1 MLTVIRTKI
10 NYKEIYNMVKKL
22 PTGKNVLT
30 KPRGDFFYDP
40 HILDEQYKGTEIEK
54 VLDLIPMHGEARVIV
69 MEPGQSYSAHA
80 DVDDRWHLTLDADE
94 SYLVDLKN
102 EKMYKSIA
110 DGTLYLMDSG
120 RLHTASNYGY
130 KPRYQLVIRKRL
142 KGRHL
147 NNPVFFN
154 LTLIDPPYNARYLF
168 DKSFSILLNRLE
180 KEEQITN
187 FKKISD
193 KEIEFV
199 IENEQITKI
208 KELQRSCGFRFEIRN
223 A

>member
-1 MLTVIRTKI
+1 MLTVVGTKI
-10 NYKEIYNMVKKL
+10 NYKEIYDLVKNL

-102 EKMYKSIA
+102 QKMYKLVA

-142 KGRHL
+142 KGRIL
-147 NNPVFFN
+147 DNPVYFN

-180 KEEQITN
+180 KEEKINN

-199 IENEQITKI
+199 IESEQITRI
-208 KELQRSCGFRFEIRN
+208 KELQRSCGFKFEIRN

>member
-1 MLTVIRTKI
+1 MLTVVGTKI
-10 NYKEIYNMVKKL
+10 NYKEIYDLVKNL

-30 KPRGDFFYDP
+30 KPRGDFVYDP

-102 EKMYKSIA
+102 QKMYKLVA

-142 KGRHL
+142 KGRIL
-147 NNPVFFN
+147 DNPVYFN

-180 KEEQITN
+180 KEEKITN

-199 IENEQITKI
+199 IESEQITRI
-208 KELQRSCGFRFEIRN
+208 KELQRSCGFKFEIRN

>member
-1 MLTVIRTKI
+1 MLTVVGTKI
-10 NYKEIYNMVKKL
+10 NYKEIYDLVKNL

-94 SYLVDLKN
+94 SYLVDRKN
-102 EKMYKSIA
+102 QKMYKLVA

-142 KGRHL
+142 KGRIL
-147 NNPVFFN
+147 DNPVYFN

-180 KEEQITN
+180 KEEKITN

-199 IENEQITKI
+199 IESEQITRI
-208 KELQRSCGFRFEIRN
+208 KELQRSCGFKFEIRN

>member
-10 NYKEIYNMVKKL
+10 NYKEIYNLVKNL

-54 VLDLIPMHGEARVIV
+54 VLDLIPMQGEARVIV

>member
-10 NYKEIYNMVKKL
+10 NYKEIYNLVKNL

-142 KGRHL
+142 KGRIL
-147 NNPVFFN
+147 DNPVYFN

-168 DKSFSILLNRLE
+168 DKSFWNIYQYIIDNIEYYDFYCEVIARCDICLKFDIFR
-180 KEEQITN
+180 TN
-187 FKKISD
+187 KYI
-193 KEIEFV
+193 V
-199 IENEQITKI
+199 LYQM
-208 KELQRSCGFRFEIRN
+208 
-223 A
+223 AV

>member
-1 MLTVIRTKI
+1 MLTVVGTKI
-10 NYKEIYNMVKKL
+10 NYKEIYDLVKNL

-142 KGRHL
+142 KGRIL
-147 NNPVFFN
+147 DNPVYFN
-154 LTLIDPPYNARYLF
+154 LTLIDPPYNSSYLF

-180 KEEQITN
+180 KEEKITN

-199 IENEQITKI
+199 IESEQITRI
-208 KELQRSCGFRFEIRN
+208 KELQRSCGFKFEIRN
-223 A
+223 E

>member
-10 NYKEIYNMVKKL
+10 NYKEIYNLVKNL

-142 KGRHL
+142 KGRIL
-147 NNPVFFN
+147 DNPVYFN

>member
-1 MLTVIRTKI
+1 MLTVVGTKI
-10 NYKEIYNMVKKL
+10 NYKEIYDLVKNL

-102 EKMYKSIA
+102 QKMYKLVA

-142 KGRHL
+142 KGRIL
-147 NNPVFFN
+147 DNPVYFN

-180 KEEQITN
+180 KEEKITN

-199 IENEQITKI
+199 IESEQITRI
-208 KELQRSCGFRFEIRN
+208 KELQRSCGLKFEIRN

>member
-10 NYKEIYNMVKKL
+10 NYKEIYNLVKNL

-120 RLHTASNYGY
+120 RLHTASNYGSVSY
-130 KPRYQLVIRKRL
+130 T
-142 KGRHL
+142 H
-147 NNPVFFN
+147 
-154 LTLIDPPYNARYLF
+154 LTLPTSLA
-168 DKSFSILLNRLE
+168 
-180 KEEQITN
+180 
-187 FKKISD
+187 
-193 KEIEFV
+193 
-199 IENEQITKI
+199 
-208 KELQRSCGFRFEIRN
+208 G
-223 A
+223 

>member
-1 MLTVIRTKI
+1 MLTVVGTKI
-10 NYKEIYNMVKKL
+10 NYKEIYDLVKNL

-102 EKMYKSIA
+102 QKMYKLVA

-142 KGRHL
+142 KGRIL
-147 NNPVFFN
+147 DNPVYFN

-180 KEEQITN
+180 KEEKITN

-199 IENEQITKI
+199 IESEQITRI
-208 KELQRSCGFRFEIRN
+208 KELQRSCGFKFEIRN
-223 A
+223 S

>member
-1 MLTVIRTKI
+1 MLTVVGTKI
-10 NYKEIYNMVKKL
+10 NYKEIYDLVKNL

-94 SYLVDLKN
+94 SYLVDIKN
-102 EKMYKSIA
+102 QKMYKLVA

-142 KGRHL
+142 KGRIL
-147 NNPVFFN
+147 DNPVYFN

-180 KEEQITN
+180 KEEKITN

-199 IENEQITKI
+199 IENEQITRI
-208 KELQRSCGFRFEIRN
+208 KELQRSCGFKFEIRN

>member
-1 MLTVIRTKI
+1 MLTVVGTKI
-10 NYKEIYNMVKKL
+10 NYKEIYDLVKNL

-102 EKMYKSIA
+102 QKMYKLVA

-142 KGRHL
+142 KGRIL
-147 NNPVFFN
+147 DNPVYFN

-180 KEEQITN
+180 KEEKITN

-199 IENEQITKI
+199 IENEQITRI
-208 KELQRSCGFRFEIRN
+208 KELQRSCGFKFEIRN

>member
-10 NYKEIYNMVKKL
+10 NYKEIYNLVKNL

-142 KGRHL
+142 KGRIL
-147 NNPVFFN
+147 DNPVYFN

-208 KELQRSCGFRFEIRN
+208 KELQRSCGFRFEIRK

>member
-1 MLTVIRTKI
+1 MLTVVGTKI
-10 NYKEIYNMVKKL
+10 NYKEIYDLVKNL

-102 EKMYKSIA
+102 QKMYKLVA

-142 KGRHL
+142 KGRIL
-147 NNPVFFN
+147 DNPVYFN

-180 KEEQITN
+180 KEEKITN

-199 IENEQITKI
+199 IESEQITRI
-208 KELQRSCGFRFEIRN
+208 KELQRSCGFKFEIRN

>member
-1 MLTVIRTKI
+1 MLTVVVTKI
-10 NYKEIYNMVKKL
+10 NYKEIYDLVKNL

-102 EKMYKSIA
+102 QKMYKLVA

-142 KGRHL
+142 KGRIL
-147 NNPVFFN
+147 DNPVYFN

-180 KEEQITN
+180 KEEKITN

-199 IENEQITKI
+199 IESEQITRI
-208 KELQRSCGFRFEIRN
+208 KELQRSCGFKFEIRN

>member
-10 NYKEIYNMVKKL
+10 NYKEIYNLVKNL
-22 PTGKNVLT
+22 HTGKNVLT

-154 LTLIDPPYNARYLF
+154 LTLIDPPYNARNLF

>member
-1 MLTVIRTKI
+1 MLTVVGTKI
-10 NYKEIYNMVKKL
+10 NYKEIYDLVKNL

-102 EKMYKSIA
+102 QKMYKLVA

-142 KGRHL
+142 KGRIL
-147 NNPVFFN
+147 DNPVYFN

-168 DKSFSILLNRLE
+168 DKRFSILLNRLE
-180 KEEQITN
+180 KEEKITN

-199 IENEQITKI
+199 IESEQITRI
-208 KELQRSCGFRFEIRN
+208 KELQRSCGFKFEIRN

>member
-1 MLTVIRTKI
+1 MLTVVGTKI
-10 NYKEIYNMVKKL
+10 NYKEIYDLVKNL
-22 PTGKNVLT
+22 PTGKNILT

-102 EKMYKSIA
+102 QKMYKLVA

-142 KGRHL
+142 KGRIL
-147 NNPVFFN
+147 DNPVYFN

-180 KEEQITN
+180 KEEKITN

-199 IENEQITKI
+199 IESEQITRI
-208 KELQRSCGFRFEIRN
+208 KELQRSCGFKFEIRN

>member
-1 MLTVIRTKI
+1 
-10 NYKEIYNMVKKL
+10 
-22 PTGKNVLT
+22 
-30 KPRGDFFYDP
+30 
-40 HILDEQYKGTEIEK
+40 
-54 VLDLIPMHGEARVIV
+54 MHGEARVIV
-69 MEPGQSYSAHA
+69 MEPGQSYSAHP

-142 KGRHL
+142 KGRIL
-147 NNPVFFN
+147 DNPVYFN

-180 KEEQITN
+180 KEEKITN

-199 IENEQITKI
+199 IESEQITRI
-208 KELQRSCGFRFEIRN
+208 KELQRSCGFKFEIRN

>member
-1 MLTVIRTKI
+1 MLTVVGTKI
-10 NYKEIYNMVKKL
+10 NYKEIYDLVKNL

-102 EKMYKSIA
+102 QKMYKLVA

-142 KGRHL
+142 KGRIL
-147 NNPVFFN
+147 DNPVYFN

-180 KEEQITN
+180 KEEKITN

-199 IENEQITKI
+199 IESEQITRI

>member
-1 MLTVIRTKI
+1 MLTVVGTKI
-10 NYKEIYNMVKKL
+10 NYKEIYDLVKNL

-102 EKMYKSIA
+102 QKMYKLVA

-142 KGRHL
+142 KGRIL
-147 NNPVFFN
+147 DNPVYFN

-168 DKSFSILLNRLE
+168 YKSFSILLNRLE
-180 KEEQITN
+180 KEEKITN

-199 IENEQITKI
+199 IESEQITRI
-208 KELQRSCGFRFEIRN
+208 KELQRSCGFKFEIRN

>member
-10 NYKEIYNMVKKL
+10 NYKEIYNLVKNL

-120 RLHTASNYGY
+120 SLHPASNYGY

>member
-10 NYKEIYNMVKKL
+10 NYKEIYNLVKNL

-168 DKSFSILLNRLE
+168 DKSFSIRLE
-180 KEEQITN
+180 PMKPAPP
-187 FKKISD
+187 
-193 KEIEFV
+193 V
-199 IENEQITKI
+199 IRFI
-208 KELQRSCGFRFEIRN
+208 KNL
-223 A
+223 

>member
-10 NYKEIYNMVKKL
+10 NYKEIYNLVKNL

-102 EKMYKSIA
+102 QKMYKLVA

-142 KGRHL
+142 KGRIL
-147 NNPVFFN
+147 DNPVYFN

-180 KEEQITN
+180 KEEKITN

-199 IENEQITKI
+199 IESEQITRI
-208 KELQRSCGFRFEIRN
+208 KELQRSCGFKFEIRN

>member
-1 MLTVIRTKI
+1 MLTVVGTKI
-10 NYKEIYNMVKKL
+10 NYKEIYDLVKNL

-102 EKMYKSIA
+102 QKMYKLVA

-142 KGRHL
+142 KGRIL
-147 NNPVFFN
+147 DNPVYFN

-180 KEEQITN
+180 KEEKITN
-187 FKKISD
+187 FRKISD

-199 IENEQITKI
+199 IESEQITRI
-208 KELQRSCGFRFEIRN
+208 KELQRSCGFKFEIRN

>member
-1 MLTVIRTKI
+1 
-10 NYKEIYNMVKKL
+10 
-22 PTGKNVLT
+22 
-30 KPRGDFFYDP
+30 
-40 HILDEQYKGTEIEK
+40 
-54 VLDLIPMHGEARVIV
+54 MHGEARVIV
-69 MEPGQSYSAHA
+69 MEPGHSYSAHA

-102 EKMYKSIA
+102 QKMYKLVA

-142 KGRHL
+142 KGRIL
-147 NNPVFFN
+147 DNPVYFN

-180 KEEQITN
+180 KEEKITN

-199 IENEQITKI
+199 IESEQITRI
-208 KELQRSCGFRFEIRN
+208 KELQRSCGFKFEIRN